1 MTSPNVPSGVF
12 VASPKSYY
20 HSITRKQIA
29 RYSSQ
34 ILGLVIQGL
43 VNGEVVSISPD
54 PNSIMLQLD
63 GQTDPNTQNPPG
75 DLTLTATESTGIM
88 RNTDGTVTY
97 FLQPSQITGY
107 LFITATWSYTVQGSL
122 FNYVD
127 YYQVVDPMPIYESLT
142 QTQQQAVEQTN
153 WMIGDLYDSTEGG
166 PHLMEEFQSKFG
178 YERLAQL
185 LLIACQHLNYTSI
198 PLTYFVIGSQQG
210 QQLPDKWIGI
220 LQWAHY
226 IEVLKHLVRSY
237 TEQPSIEGGPQVAF
251 TNRRDYLQRW
261 QSILQEEEP
270 DFKHA
275 VRMFKRKQLNLG
287 SGAYLVAGGIFGS
300 AEGFFRSSYS
310 ATARAARFG
319 PISWVASMPSHS

>member
-1 MTSPNVPSGVF
+1 MTSPSVPSGVF

-20 HSITRKQIA
+20 HSITRKQLP

-34 ILGLVIQGL
+34 VLGLVIQGL
-43 VNGEVVSISPD
+43 VNGQAVNISPD
-54 PNSIMLQLD
+54 PNSITLQLN

-75 DLTLTATESTGIM
+75 NETLMATESSGII
-88 RNTDGTVTY
+88 RNPNGTVTY
-97 FLQPSQITGY
+97 FLQPNQITGY
-107 LFITATWSYTVQGSL
+107 LFITATWTYTVQGSL

-142 QTQQQAVEQTN
+142 QTQQLAVEQTN
-153 WMIGDLYDSTEGG
+153 WMIGDIYDSTEGG

-198 PLTYFVIGSQQG
+198 PLTTFVIGNQVG

-226 IEVLKHLVRSY
+226 VEVLKHLVRSY
-237 TEQPSIEGGPQVAF
+237 AEQVSIEGGPQVAF

-261 QSILQEEEP
+261 QSILQQEEP

-287 SGAYLVAGGIFGS
+287 SGAYLVSGGIFGS

-319 PISWVASMPSHS
+319 PVSWVASMPSHS